1 MTIYTIALF
10 TGLAAFVWTCLEI
23 ALKKTDGKI
32 VSFVKNWIGTFFI
45 FSAAV
50 KLVDPVGF
58 AIKLTDYFNVFKT
71 PFMNPFAQGLS
82 FFVLV
87 LELVIGVALLFNV
100 WKRLILPILL
110 GLILF
115 FTLLTGVSA
124 IFNVVR
130 DCGCFGDFLKIS
142 PWTSFIKDVIL
153 TILAIYVYSN
163 QKKLIPFFKKMG
175 AGSVIGLSTLAGLA
189 FTFHN
194 YYHLPIWDFRAY
206 KIGTFIP
213 EKMKEIQPAVYENIF
228 IYKNKE
234 TGEEKKFINTFPN
247 ADKWSFVS
255 SSQNLVEEGIE
266 APIHDFVFMSND
278 GKDVTEQLLSFEKPI
293 VLIILHDVSKASKS
307 GLRKI
312 NSITDYSDQTGEYN
326 YAFVSSSSDV
336 KLEAVKN
343 ELGVTGTNLSAD
355 GTMLKTMVRSNPGFV
370 VLKKGVILNKSHYFD
385 LPEPKHLVH

>member
-10 TGLAAFVWTCLEI
+10 TGLAALVWTCLEV
-23 ALKKTDGKI
+23 ALKKTNDKV
-32 VSFVKNWIGTFFI
+32 VSFFKNWIGTFFI
-45 FSAAV
+45 FSAVV

-71 PFMNPFAQGLS
+71 PFMNPFAQSLS

-142 PWTSFIKDVIL
+142 PWTSFIKDIIL
-153 TILAIYVYSN
+153 TILSIYVYVN
-163 QKKLIPFFKKMG
+163 QKKLIPFFGKIG
-175 AGSVIGLSTLAGLA
+175 AGTVVGLSTLAGLA

-213 EKMKEIQPAVYENIF
+213 EKMKEIRPAVYENVF
-228 IYKNKE
+228 IYKNNT
-234 TGEEKKFINTFPN
+234 TGEEKKFVNTFPN
-247 ADKWSFVS
+247 ADEWSFVS
-255 SSQNLVEEGIE
+255 SKQNLTEEGIE

-278 GKDVTEQLLSFEKPI
+278 GSDVTEQLLNFEKPI
-293 VLIILHDVSKASKS
+293 VLIIMYDVKKANKG
-307 GLRKI
+307 GLKKI
-312 NSITDYSDQTGEYN
+312 KSITDYSDQTGKYN
-326 YAFVSSSSDV
+326 YAFVSSSSDA
-336 KLEAVKN
+336 KLEEVKN
-343 ELGVTGTNLSAD
+343 KLGVTGTNLSAD

-370 VLKKGVILNKSHYFD
+370 VLKKGIITNKSHYFD
-385 LPEPKHLVH
+385 LPEPKHLID